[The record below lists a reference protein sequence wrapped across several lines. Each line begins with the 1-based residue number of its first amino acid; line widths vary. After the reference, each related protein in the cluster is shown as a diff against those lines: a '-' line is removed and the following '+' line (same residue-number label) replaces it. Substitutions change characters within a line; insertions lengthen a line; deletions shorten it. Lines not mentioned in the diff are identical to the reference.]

1 MTTTSSPRHA
11 TESTPAW
18 RAVLATSRTVIP
30 EALIASGA
38 ALLVA
43 IGLRLLVSLP
53 TTAEYLGD
61 AFTRVIPLPLFSAMI
76 AIFGP
81 NAKHLLVGSLFVV
94 SALYMTGMG
103 ALYFGG
109 RTWIVARR
117 TPVATDNADGSEE
130 TDEDEPD
137 PFELTY
143 AEVPLLLLWVWLP
156 TLVILPLIGLLAGD
170 NPLPWFAAQLPMTLV
185 FALGFVALLNAWH
198 RERAATEDETPEAGL
213 ARINRRRMLRDAGF
227 VLLVVAGGVI
237 VFEAVSGTLG
247 SLFGGGLSGEASL
260 KLGPVPKR
268 IVPAPTPN
276 YTATTVIAGQTPE
289 VTSAA
294 NFYYVSKNFIN
305 DPQLNATS
313 WQLRIGG
320 MVDRPFTL
328 SYAELQALPV
338 TERYHTLE
346 CISNEIGGNLMSNA
360 LFRGTK
366 LADILN
372 SAGIQQ
378 GATNLIFKAADGYSD
393 SLHLAQALDPR
404 ALVVY
409 HINGEPLPQP
419 HGFPARLLIPN
430 LYGMKNGKWLTDLD
444 LGSGTYTGYW
454 EERGWT
460 REAVVKMMSRID
472 TPHDGQGLPPR
483 PTSIA
488 GVAFAGE
495 RGISEVQVSVDAGQT
510 WQTAEL
516 RRPLGALTWTLWE
529 LPWTPATGRY
539 VITCRAV
546 DLDGNVQQPDE
557 APPLPDGSSGYQ
569 VVTVVVS

>member
-1 MTTTSSPRHA
+1 MTTTSSPQPA
-11 TESTPAW
+11 IDSTPAW
-18 RAVLATSRTVIP
+18 RAVLASSRAVVP

-61 AFTRVIPLPLFSAMI
+61 AFTRLIPLPLFSAML
-76 AIFGP
+76 AFLGP
-81 NAKHLLVGSLFVV
+81 NAKHLLVGTLFVV
-94 SALYMTGMG
+94 SALYMTALG
-103 ALYFGG
+103 ALYVGV
-109 RTWIVARR
+109 RHWIVAQR
-117 TPVATDNADGSEE
+117 TPGSKLATDREVEADEQR
-130 TDEDEPD
+130 D

-143 AEVPLLLLWVWLP
+143 AEVPLLLLWIWLP
-156 TLVILPLIGLLAGD
+156 TLIILPLVGLLAGD
-170 NPLPWFAAQLPMTLV
+170 NPLPWFTAQLPMTLV
-185 FALGFVALLNAWH
+185 FGLSFVALLRAWH
-198 RERAATEDETPEAGL
+198 RTSAEVAAATPAGEL
-213 ARINRRRMLRDAGF
+213 ARVNRRRMLRDAGF

-237 VFEAVSGTLG
+237 TWEAISGTLG
-247 SLFGGGLSGEASL
+247 ALFGGGLSGEGSL
-260 KLGPVPKR
+260 RLDTVPKR
-268 IVPAPTPN
+268 IVPPPTPN
-276 YTATTVIAGQTPE
+276 YTAVAPVAGQTAE

-305 DPQLNATS
+305 DPQLNAAT

-320 MVDRPFTL
+320 MVDHPYTL

-346 CISNEIGGNLMSNA
+346 CISNEIGGDLMSNA
-360 LFRGTK
+360 FFRGTK

-372 SAGIQQ
+372 KAGIQQ

-409 HINGEPLPQP
+409 HINGGPLPQP

-460 REAVVKMMSRID
+460 REAVAKMMSRVD
-472 TPHDGQGLPPR
+472 TPHDGQGISPR
-483 PTSIA
+483 ATSIA
-488 GVAFAGE
+488 GVAYAGE

-510 WQTAEL
+510 WQSAEL
-516 RRPLGALTWTLWE
+516 RRPLGALTWTLWV
-529 LPWTPATGRY
+529 LPWTPAAGRY

-546 DLDGNVQQPDE
+546 DLGGSVQQPDQ
-557 APPLPDGSSGYQ
+557 APPLPDGSSGYH
-569 VVTVVVS
+569 VVTVVVG

>member
-1 MTTTSSPRHA
+1 MTTTSSPRH
-11 TESTPAW
+11 TKEPTPAW
-18 RAVLATSRTVIP
+18 RAVVATSCGVIP

-38 ALLVA
+38 ALLGA

-61 AFTRVIPLPLFSAMI
+61 AFTRLIPLPLFSALLG
-76 AIFGP
+76 IFGP
-81 NAKHLLVGSLFVV
+81 NAKHLLVGTLFVA
-94 SALYMTGMG
+94 SALYMTALG
-103 ALYFGG
+103 ALYFGT
-109 RTWIVARR
+109 RTWVVSRR
-117 TPVATDNADGSEE
+117 IAATPATSED
-130 TDEDEPD
+130 TDEAGDAPEPLK
-137 PFELTY
+137 PSY
-143 AEVPLLLLWVWLP
+143 AEVPLLLLWLWLP
-156 TLVILPLIGLLAGD
+156 TLIVLPLVGLFAGD

-185 FALGFVALLNAWH
+185 FGLSFVALVRAWH
-198 RERAATEDETPEAGL
+198 REAGEIAEETPEARL
-213 ARINRRRMLRDAGF
+213 ARVNRRRMLRDAGF
-227 VLLVVAGGVI
+227 ALAVIAGGVI
-237 VFEAVSGTLG
+237 TWEAISGTLG
-247 SLFGGGLSGEASL
+247 TLFGGRLSGRASL
-260 KLGPVPKR
+260 KLGSVPRR
-268 IVPAPTPN
+268 IVPAPTPS
-276 YTATTVIAGQTPE
+276 YTETSVVAGQTPE

-305 DPQLNATS
+305 DPQLNAAT

-320 MVDRPFTL
+320 MVDHPYTL
-328 SYAELQALPV
+328 SYAELQALPA

-346 CISNEIGGNLMSNA
+346 CISNEIGGDLMSNA

-366 LADILN
+366 LADLLN
-372 SAGIQQ
+372 RAGIQP

-430 LYGMKNGKWLTDLD
+430 LYGMKNGKWLTDLE

-460 REAVVKMMSRID
+460 REAVVKIMSRID
-472 TPHDGQGLPPR
+472 TPHDGQGLSPR

-510 WQTAEL
+510 WQAANL

-529 LPWTPATGRY
+529 LPWTPKPGRY
-539 VITCRAV
+539 IITCRSV
-546 DLDGNVQQPDE
+546 DLQGNVQQPDE
-557 APPLPDGSSGYQ
+557 APPLPDGASGYH
-569 VVTVVVS
+569 VVTVVVG

>member
-1 MTTTSSPRHA
+1 MTTASSQQR
-11 TESTPAW
+11 TTDSTPAW
-18 RAVLATSRTVIP
+18 RTVLATSRRVAP

-38 ALLVA
+38 ALLAA

-61 AFTRVIPLPLFSAMI
+61 AFTRLIPLSLFSAML
-76 AIFGP
+76 AFFGA
-81 NAKHLLVGSLFVV
+81 NAKHLLVGTLFVV
-94 SALYMTGMG
+94 SALYMTVLG
-103 ALYFGG
+103 ALYVGV
-109 RTWIVARR
+109 RNWIVARR
-117 TPVATDNADGSEE
+117 APVSEPATDNQ
-130 TDEDEPD
+130 DEAGDRRD

-143 AEVPLLLLWVWLP
+143 AEVPLLLLWLWLP
-156 TLVILPLIGLLAGD
+156 TLVILPLVGLLAGD

-185 FALGFVALLNAWH
+185 FGLSFVALMRAWH
-198 RERAATEDETPEAGL
+198 RTPAEVAAAPPEAEL
-213 ARINRRRMLRDAGF
+213 ARVNRRRMLRDAGF
-227 VLLVVAGGVI
+227 ALLVVAGGVI
-237 VFEAVSGTLG
+237 TWEAISGALG
-247 SLFGGGLSGEASL
+247 SLFGGGLSGAGSL
-260 KLGPVPKR
+260 KLGTVPKR

-276 YTATTVIAGQTPE
+276 YAAVAPVAGQTPE

-305 DPQLNATS
+305 DPQLNAAT

-320 MVDRPFTL
+320 TVDHPYTL

-346 CISNEIGGNLMSNA
+346 CISNEIGGDLMSNA

-372 SAGIQQ
+372 RAGIQQ

-419 HGFPARLLIPN
+419 HGFPARLLVPN

-472 TPHDGQGLPPR
+472 TPHDGQGLSPR
-483 PTSIA
+483 ATSIA

-510 WQTAEL
+510 WQTANL

-529 LPWTPATGRY
+529 LPWTPTTGRY

-546 DLDGNVQQPDE
+546 DLDGNVQQPDQ
-557 APPLPDGSSGYQ
+557 APTLPDGASGYH
-569 VVTVVVS
+569 VVTVAVG